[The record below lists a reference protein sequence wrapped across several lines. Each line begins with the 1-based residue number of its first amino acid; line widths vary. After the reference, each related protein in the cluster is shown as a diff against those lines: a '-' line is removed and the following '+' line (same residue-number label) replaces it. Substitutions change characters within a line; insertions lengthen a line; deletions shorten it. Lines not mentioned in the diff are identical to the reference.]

1 LFDAW
6 RVLKSM
12 DQSGG
17 GSFMQLWLDDDS
29 IEEERPL
36 GLAFRRVVL
45 RPKAECHSDMDLPS
59 LESSATTSPAE
70 QQAKRPIPTIA
81 QHVPLLPDTPE
92 MGRPLKDITLS
103 IKTLTLQ
110 DI

>member
-1 LFDAW
+1 LQLPDES
-6 RVLKSM
+6 L
-12 DQSGG
+12 
-17 GSFMQLWLDDDS
+17 QLWLDDDS

-70 QQAKRPIPTIA
+70 QQAKPPIPTIA